1 MAPALPELHCGK
13 PPGNHLHHPFPTP
26 SANPRSVPGL
36 PATGRFARLR
46 WSPRIGSALRL
57 RWSPPIGSALHL
69 RWSPPIGSALHLR
82 WSPRIG
88 SALRLRWSPPIG
100 SALRLRLL
108 RDSRSPRRP
117 AWNTRR
123 GPFSGAPG
131 GPWPSRGAAPSPSL
145 PASCGPASS
154 SVDAAAR
161 HHRGSGSA
169 LPRTAC
175 PSALRAGAW
184 PSGACSLC
192 LVFHAGV
199 PAAVPAASLGSSSAS
214 CSRLDLAVTEI
225 GSRGWPAAASPQ
237 RVGSPRAGVP
247 VSAPAAPRPSLPP
260 SRRWGRTQVPSS
272 PSSAPSAPACS
283 LAHSHGRRC
292 PAPQRPGRAS
302 SCAPTPRRCARGHA
316 ARCRG
321 CRGTDPPNASPGPV
335 RAPRAWRPDASCS
348 PVSKDIWRKTT
359 QAERMALR
367 QAELPPRYRCST
379 CRSSSGQVRSRDSP
393 ASSTRKRGQCPP
405 TQQGLFPGPAIGLCG
420 PALCHL
426 QPHRRPSPPPRPS
439 RVSTAAGHC
448 PLPMS
453 PEPGVGSPD
462 SPAPTIVRTSG
473 ELPQEPGWCYRGS
486 GEQPGPA
493 SHLPLQEPTPRPV
506 LPQNLA
512 CCSLDTHYS
521 GRRTNWEEGP
531 SRLALGGASLPPSP
545 GPVPRGGPSRC
556 PPSPFIPCAE

>member
-247 VSAPAAPRPSLPP
+247 AQS
-260 SRRWGRTQVPSS
+260 GR
-272 PSSAPSAPACS
+272 
-283 LAHSHGRRC
+283 
-292 PAPQRPGRAS
+292 
-302 SCAPTPRRCARGHA
+302 
-316 ARCRG
+316 
-321 CRGTDPPNASPGPV
+321 
-335 RAPRAWRPDASCS
+335 
-348 PVSKDIWRKTT
+348 
-359 QAERMALR
+359 
-367 QAELPPRYRCST
+367 
-379 CRSSSGQVRSRDSP
+379 
-393 ASSTRKRGQCPP
+393 
-405 TQQGLFPGPAIGLCG
+405 
-420 PALCHL
+420 
-426 QPHRRPSPPPRPS
+426 
-439 RVSTAAGHC
+439 
-448 PLPMS
+448 
-453 PEPGVGSPD
+453 PEPGVQMH
-462 SPAPTIVRTSG
+462 PAAPFPRIFGGKRHRLSEWRCGKRSCLRDTG
-473 ELPQEPGWCYRGS
+473 AP
-486 GEQPGPA
+486 PA
-493 SHLPLQEPTPRPV
+493 EAAQ
-506 LPQNLA
+506 A
-512 CCSLDTHYS
+512 K
-521 GRRTNWEEGP
+521 
-531 SRLALGGASLPPSP
+531 
-545 GPVPRGGPSRC
+545 
-556 PPSPFIPCAE
+556 

>member
-1 MAPALPELHCGK
+1 ML
-13 PPGNHLHHPFPTP
+13 PPGPCRYRDRFP
-26 SANPRSVPGL
+26 
-36 PATGRFARLR
+36 RL
-46 WSPRIGSALRL
+46 
-57 RWSPPIGSALHL
+57 
-69 RWSPPIGSALHLR
+69 
-82 WSPRIG
+82 
-88 SALRLRWSPPIG
+88 
-100 SALRLRLL
+100 
-108 RDSRSPRRP
+108 
-117 AWNTRR
+117 
-123 GPFSGAPG
+123 
-131 GPWPSRGAAPSPSL
+131 
-145 PASCGPASS
+145 
-154 SVDAAAR
+154 
-161 HHRGSGSA
+161 
-169 LPRTAC
+169 AC
-175 PSALRAGAW
+175 R
-184 PSGACSLC
+184 C
-192 LVFHAGV
+192 
-199 PAAVPAASLGSSSAS
+199 
-214 CSRLDLAVTEI
+214 
-225 GSRGWPAAASPQ
+225 
-237 RVGSPRAGVP
+237 
-247 VSAPAAPRPSLPP
+247 LPP
-260 SRRWGRTQVPSS
+260 
-272 PSSAPSAPACS
+272 
-283 LAHSHGRRC
+283 
-292 PAPQRPGRAS
+292 
-302 SCAPTPRRCARGHA
+302 ARGLTQG
-316 ARCRG
+316 RC
-321 CRGTDPPNASPGPV
+321 PGPV

>member
-69 RWSPPIGSALHLR
+69 RWSPCIGSALRLRWSPRIGSALRLRWSPRIGSALHLR

-88 SALRLRWSPPIG
+88 SALHLRWSPPIG
-100 SALRLRLL
+100 SALHLRLL
-108 RDSRSPRRP
+108 RDSRPPRRP

-131 GPWPSRGAAPSPSL
+131 GPWPSRGAAPSASL

-161 HHRGSGSA
+161 HHPGLRLCSPPHRLPLRPPGRCVALWRVLALSGF
-169 LPRTAC
+169 P
-175 PSALRAGAW
+175 
-184 PSGACSLC
+184 
-192 LVFHAGV
+192 
-199 PAAVPAASLGSSSAS
+199 
-214 CSRLDLAVTEI
+214 
-225 GSRGWPAAASPQ
+225 
-237 RVGSPRAGVP
+237 
-247 VSAPAAPRPSLPP
+247 
-260 SRRWGRTQVPSS
+260 
-272 PSSAPSAPACS
+272 
-283 LAHSHGRRC
+283 RRC
-292 PAPQRPGRAS
+292 PRGCPRGLSRLLLCFMLPPGPCRYRDRF
-302 SCAPTPRRCARGHA
+302 PRLACRCLPPARGLTQG
-316 ARCRG
+316 RC
-321 CRGTDPPNASPGPV
+321 PGPV

-426 QPHRRPSPPPRPS
+426 QPHRRPSPPPQPS

-521 GRRTNWEEGP
+521 GRRTNWEEGL

>member
-69 RWSPPIGSALHLR
+69 RWSPCIGSALRLRWSPRIGSALRLRWSPRIGSALHLR

-88 SALRLRWSPPIG
+88 SALHLRWSPPIG
-100 SALRLRLL
+100 SALHLRLL
-108 RDSRSPRRP
+108 RDSRPPRRP
-117 AWNTRR
+117 AWNTR
-123 GPFSGAPG
+123 
-131 GPWPSRGAAPSPSL
+131 
-145 PASCGPASS
+145 
-154 SVDAAAR
+154 
-161 HHRGSGSA
+161 
-169 LPRTAC
+169 
-175 PSALRAGAW
+175 
-184 PSGACSLC
+184 
-192 LVFHAGV
+192 V
-199 PAAVPAASLGSSSAS
+199 PAAVPAASLGSSSAL

-283 LAHSHGRRC
+283 LTHSHGRRC

-426 QPHRRPSPPPRPS
+426 QPHRRPSPPPQPS

-521 GRRTNWEEGP
+521 GRRTNWEEGL